1 MSDQIVITLPD
12 DLYAR
17 ARHLASSTGHSVEK
31 VLLDHLR
38 TLPSPAVPPDM
49 QTELDA
55 LPHLSDDALLTLAGD
70 ILSDE
75 IKTRVL
81 MLTGKNGY
89 GVLTTDETEEL
100 DRLMQRAD
108 RLMLRKSAAHA
119 IIQMRKHLCAIA
131 QRELKQQQEELSLI
145 TT

>member
-12 DLYAR
+12 DIYAR
-17 ARHLASSTGHSVEK
+17 ARHLAIVTGHPVEK

-55 LPHLSDDALLTLAGD
+55 LPSLTDDALLTLAGD

-75 IKTRVL
+75 IKTRVHV
-81 MLTGKNGY
+81 LTGKNGY
-89 GVLTTDETEEL
+89 GELTAEEAEEL
-100 DRLMQRAD
+100 ERLIQRAD
-108 RLMLRKSAAHA
+108 RLMLRKAAAHA
-119 IIQMRKHLCAIA
+119 ILQMRKHLCAVA
-131 QRELKQQQEELSLI
+131 QRDLKQQHEELSLI